1 MRNKESIIALGV
13 VLIGGASAAILQKLL
28 GNPMIFWIGS
38 GVALLAGIFLFVYG
52 LRLKPE
58 KQIETSRG
66 IFYIEKVHQ
75 EFFQSENKLLLVIN
89 VLFYAIPSRFVE
101 SLQLEF
107 QNHPIDSGEQPGLVG
122 GNVLTEGGEFKF
134 YIPDSTPKG
143 KYTVHLIAHSKGEK
157 FEFNPFE
164 IEIPESRIV
173 KL

>member
-1 MRNKESIIALGV
+1 MSKFENYATSTGIW
-13 VLIGGASAAILQKLL
+13 VLIVMLLTLTKPVIPEYIGWPLIGILLVVSF
-28 GNPMIFWIGS
+28 I
-38 GVALLAGIFLFVYG
+38 FVYRG

-58 KQIETSRG
+58 KQADTSKG
-66 IFYIEKVHQ
+66 LFYIETVHH
-75 EFFQSENKLLLVIN
+75 EFFQSENKLILVIN

-107 QNHPIDSGEQPGLVG
+107 QNRPIDSGEQPGLVG

-134 YIPDSTPKG
+134 NIPDSTPKG
-143 KYTVHLIAHSKGEK
+143 KYTIHLIAYSKGEK

-164 IEIPESRIV
+164 IEIPEPQIV